1 MNNYTKWIIV
11 ALAWVGLA
19 TPAMASPIFT
29 ADFPLSGD
37 EELLGGAKK
46 IGDDYYFY
54 EADDG
59 WRSLYS
65 APGLSVIRGVELS
78 VLIFSNDISESQ
90 DEDPSH
96 PGVMNWEVSLND
108 HFVGSWSWHHG
119 DGGIRLF
126 VDEEEEKLVNVG
138 APEQVTF
145 RFHGLDIRANGDS
158 WDLKMVVSES
168 LQSGAGSLSL
178 GMGTVTFFQD
188 PFPVPEPGVGVLMLS
203 GLGFVVYFRYRTRR
217 SVVAGRRGL
226 SRPT

>member
-1 MNNYTKWIIV
+1 MSEDKAMSNYTKWIMV

-19 TPAMASPIFT
+19 TPLMASPIFT
-29 ADFPLSGD
+29 ADFPLSEN

-65 APGLSVIRGVELS
+65 APDLSKVRGIDLGVRI
-78 VLIFSNDISESQ
+78 VYNDISEFK
-90 DEDPSH
+90 DEQPPH
-96 PGVMNWEVSLND
+96 PGIMHWSVSLNNL
-108 HFVGSWSWHHG
+108 HVGSWSWRHG
-119 DGGIRLF
+119 DGGISGGF
-126 VDEEEEKLVNVG
+126 GEETGEPML
-138 APEQVTF
+138 VTF
-145 RFHGLDIRANGDS
+145 RFDGLDILPNDDS

-188 PFPVPEPGVGVLMLS
+188 PFPVPEPGVGLLMLS

-217 SVVAGRRGL
+217 VVVAGRRGL